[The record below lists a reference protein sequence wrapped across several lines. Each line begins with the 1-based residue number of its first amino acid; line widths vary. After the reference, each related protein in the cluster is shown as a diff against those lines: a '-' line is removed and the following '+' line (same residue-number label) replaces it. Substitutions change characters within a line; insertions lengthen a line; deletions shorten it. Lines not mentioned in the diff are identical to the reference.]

1 MRRRNVTAHRLR
13 TYRVPGERVGDLAQ
27 RLGERG
33 QWLGLDASA
42 EVFLDHPVLR
52 LSARGQSL
60 VIRFGMDK
68 AYGQLRLDGS
78 EPAASP
84 SSYVYAAGPLERFL
98 RTVGFRPI
106 FRMVILR
113 NTYRVAGTSVQLLH
127 VDPLGWYCE
136 VRGSTRPGADLERS
150 LGLTDLAEESRSFG
164 EVARAAAP
172 ALDRRTSG
180 RRQSER
186 RSPGG
191 VGVELER
198 RRGINR
204 RRHSR
209 RRVLG
214 VDNSL

>member
-1 MRRRNVTAHRLR
+1 MQRGPVTTHRLR

-27 RLGERG
+27 RLGEKG

-78 EPAASP
+78 EPPVSP
-84 SSYVYAAGPLERFL
+84 SSNVYAAGPLERFL

-136 VRGSTRPGADLERS
+136 VQGSARAGEDLERS
-150 LGLTDLAEESRSFG
+150 LGLSDFAEESRSFG
-164 EVARAAAP
+164 EVARAVAP
-172 ALDRRTSG
+172 ALDRRTSD

-186 RSPGG
+186 RLPSGARA
-191 VGVELER
+191 ELER
-198 RRGINR
+198 RRVRDR

-214 VDNSL
+214 IGNGP